1 MKSNT
6 KRPTNEQIK
15 ELKAILSKIPDDE
28 TLERNASI
36 IKALADPTRLKIVYL
51 LQHGERCV
59 CEIIEAL
66 ERPQP
71 TISHH
76 LSILKNVGIL
86 KWRKDGIWIH
96 YRLADEKILELIE
109 KLLTKIK

>member
-1 MKSNT
+1 MKL
-6 KRPTNEQIK
+6 KRPTDEQVK
-15 ELKAILSKIPDDE
+15 ELKRILSKIPDDE
-28 TLERNASI
+28 KLEKDASI

-66 ERPQP
+66 EKPQP

-76 LSILKNVGIL
+76 LAILKNAGIL
-86 KWRKDGIWIH
+86 KWRKEGVWVH
-96 YRLADEKILELIE
+96 YRLADEKIPKLIE
-109 KLLTKIK
+109 KLLLHL